1 MEVTFSNPKY
11 LLLML
16 ALPILIFV
24 HFYTL
29 KHASRKAL
37 KFANYEAIMR
47 VTGGQAVHKSVLI
60 LILRLCIVAFLVLAV
75 TGTTLW
81 YQGVSAKY
89 DMVLAIDAS
98 SSMLANDYT
107 PNRLEAA
114 KNAATLFVNMVK
126 GDVKVGVVSFSGAA
140 FIDKEPTIE
149 LKEVKEAIKNIQI
162 HTLGG
167 TDLGQAIITSANLL
181 REGNAPKLIVLLT
194 DGRSNI
200 GIDPQE
206 AIDRI
211 GKENVQI
218 YTIGIATGTGGAIE
232 GIAAAFTVDDIAL
245 KEIAESTGGQYFQAA
260 SIGALE
266 TAFKEIAQIQ
276 KKKMKLDISPYLL
289 IFSFAMLF
297 IEWGLLSTKY
307 RIT

>member
-1 MEVTFSNPKY
+1 MAES
-11 LLLML
+11 
-16 ALPILIFV
+16 
-24 HFYTL
+24 
-29 KHASRKAL
+29 
-37 KFANYEAIMR
+37 
-47 VTGGQAVHKSVLI
+47 
-60 LILRLCIVAFLVLAV
+60 LV
-75 TGTTLW
+75 
-81 YQGVSAKY
+81 
-89 DMVLAIDAS
+89 
-98 SSMLANDYT
+98 
-107 PNRLEAA
+107 
-114 KNAATLFVNMVK
+114 
-126 GDVKVGVVSFSGAA
+126 VGS
-140 FIDKEPTIE
+140 K
-149 LKEVKEAIKNIQI
+149 VKEAIKNIQI